1 MNNRSRARFLY
12 GLTLAIL
19 LNTSLFAGD
28 VGKLIGTV
36 LDKTSE
42 EPLMGVNVVLLGSS
56 YGVASGEDGK
66 FMIMN
71 IAPGLYNVKFT
82 YIGSGTVTIEGV
94 RISTDLTTNLFQVH
108 LASEAIEGQEIIV
121 TAEKPLIEINA
132 TNEVRVIR
140 AEDIQN
146 MNVRGYADII
156 ALQTGVVTDA
166 SGNLHIRGGRTD
178 EVGFYVDGVYV
189 NNAFT
194 SGRAGDVPNLS
205 LEEVSFQAGGFGA
218 EYGSAN
224 AGIVQTTTKTGGNK
238 LAITVEGIS
247 DFGAAAP
254 SVKKPFSYSY
264 GYNLG
269 SFALGGPMP
278 GFSALKY
285 FLSVEKTSLDDAS
298 PTNSQTPVYT
308 GDLNVAGQP
317 ATGEN
322 FTDSNGN
329 TIWDIG
335 EAYVDSDGN
344 GVYTAQDYTKIDPTA
359 IEYHWGPKR
368 NNWVDKMSLA
378 GNILL
383 DLDKII
389 GLPFKLK
396 VGGSDYSSDRSNY
409 SHSRSLFNYYNTE
422 STDSRVSSSGDFLNR
437 FNQSKSTFR
446 SYYAKLNGLI
456 PGMDNAF
463 FNLHYSHSSDSY
475 ESFDPVFKEG
485 FGGYIYEDGT
495 LMTDNTQ
502 YLPYLQFGKVT
513 DYSGSPT
520 YSYTVSDS
528 NGNELAS
535 YDYDYWTFDTVD
547 ISYDTWAADTSVY
560 WAWDSTAFW
569 SFDEINYGDTTWIN
583 PLYRGPGQG
592 PIGTQELAEFGVAGQ
607 ASTSYEKRFTWRDS
621 YKGSVTWQKGNNELK
636 AGFDYAV
643 SKIRYYRMGRASS
656 TTYYFA
662 NNNPFSPTQ
671 DTYKYTVNEDGTIR
685 RTQGSDGTPDYAQD
699 QSDTWKNTDYNGDGT
714 IDYQDYMDDYIFQA
728 YSSGYAENIGYDITG
743 QTEANSGNNKY
754 REPVTS
760 AFYIRDKIE
769 MEDLV
774 LNLGLRWDYIDPNN
788 KIFNPETG
796 GQNNIVI
803 TSDNQIAETV
813 FAKDIDNNGTL
824 DPDEYMYYEPTDDDA
839 TGKVHRIDAKVRS
852 LVSPRIGLA
861 FPITDKTVFHAQY
874 GKYFQ
879 QPENNRMFISYVRF
893 VQNLTQGNF
902 TISANPDLQPQENT
916 QYEVGFKQ
924 MITPNV
930 SIDAT
935 VFYKQ
940 MSGYPQIR
948 NIAARPTGYAL
959 YVNGDYGTVKGLSL
973 SLKTRRINNLMVDAN
988 YTLQYAGGTGSSA
1001 SGLYRIAW
1009 QGGNNL
1015 TYVSPLDFDQRHT
1028 GNVALDYRTGNS
1040 GFLRLFG
1047 VNMLARFGS
1056 GLPYTPVKVDTEVFG
1071 GSIAYQ
1077 PVAAFNSA
1085 NKPWTFNVDLK
1096 VDKGIHFGKYNM
1108 KAFVWVIN
1116 LLDAQNVESI
1126 YPATGQADN
1135 DGWLGSDPGQSW
1147 VTNTAFDGTGNYADE
1162 AANLYNSKLSN
1173 PYNWG
1178 APRQVRIG
1186 FRIDL

>member
-247 DFGAAAP
+247 DFGAADP

-344 GVYTAQDYTKIDPTA
+344 GVYTAQDYTC
-359 IEYHWGPKR
+359 
-368 NNWVDKMSLA
+368 
-378 GNILL
+378 LL
-383 DLDKII
+383 YT
-389 GLPFKLK
+389 
-396 VGGSDYSSDRSNY
+396 SD
-409 SHSRSLFNYYNTE
+409 
-422 STDSRVSSSGDFLNR
+422 
-437 FNQSKSTFR
+437 
-446 SYYAKLNGLI
+446 
-456 PGMDNAF
+456 
-463 FNLHYSHSSDSY
+463 
-475 ESFDPVFKEG
+475 
-485 FGGYIYEDGT
+485 
-495 LMTDNTQ
+495 
-502 YLPYLQFGKVT
+502 
-513 DYSGSPT
+513 
-520 YSYTVSDS
+520 
-528 NGNELAS
+528 
-535 YDYDYWTFDTVD
+535 
-547 ISYDTWAADTSVY
+547 AAD
-560 WAWDSTAFW
+560 
-569 SFDEINYGDTTWIN
+569 E
-583 PLYRGPGQG
+583 
-592 PIGTQELAEFGVAGQ
+592 
-607 ASTSYEKRFTWRDS
+607 
-621 YKGSVTWQKGNNELK
+621 
-636 AGFDYAV
+636 
-643 SKIRYYRMGRASS
+643 
-656 TTYYFA
+656 
-662 NNNPFSPTQ
+662 
-671 DTYKYTVNEDGTIR
+671 
-685 RTQGSDGTPDYAQD
+685 
-699 QSDTWKNTDYNGDGT
+699 
-714 IDYQDYMDDYIFQA
+714 
-728 YSSGYAENIGYDITG
+728 
-743 QTEANSGNNKY
+743 
-754 REPVTS
+754 
-760 AFYIRDKIE
+760 
-769 MEDLV
+769 
-774 LNLGLRWDYIDPNN
+774 
-788 KIFNPETG
+788 
-796 GQNNIVI
+796 
-803 TSDNQIAETV
+803 
-813 FAKDIDNNGTL
+813 
-824 DPDEYMYYEPTDDDA
+824 
-839 TGKVHRIDAKVRS
+839 
-852 LVSPRIGLA
+852 
-861 FPITDKTVFHAQY
+861 
-874 GKYFQ
+874 
-879 QPENNRMFISYVRF
+879 
-893 VQNLTQGNF
+893 
-902 TISANPDLQPQENT
+902 
-916 QYEVGFKQ
+916 
-924 MITPNV
+924 
-930 SIDAT
+930 
-935 VFYKQ
+935 
-940 MSGYPQIR
+940 
-948 NIAARPTGYAL
+948 
-959 YVNGDYGTVKGLSL
+959 
-973 SLKTRRINNLMVDAN
+973 
-988 YTLQYAGGTGSSA
+988 
-1001 SGLYRIAW
+1001 
-1009 QGGNNL
+1009 
-1015 TYVSPLDFDQRHT
+1015 
-1028 GNVALDYRTGNS
+1028 
-1040 GFLRLFG
+1040 
-1047 VNMLARFGS
+1047 
-1056 GLPYTPVKVDTEVFG
+1056 
-1071 GSIAYQ
+1071 
-1077 PVAAFNSA
+1077 
-1085 NKPWTFNVDLK
+1085 
-1096 VDKGIHFGKYNM
+1096 
-1108 KAFVWVIN
+1108 
-1116 LLDAQNVESI
+1116 
-1126 YPATGQADN
+1126 
-1135 DGWLGSDPGQSW
+1135 
-1147 VTNTAFDGTGNYADE
+1147 
-1162 AANLYNSKLSN
+1162 
-1173 PYNWG
+1173 
-1178 APRQVRIG
+1178 
-1186 FRIDL
+1186 